1 MDYKRPAPNYRSLLA
16 NASQSPTLK
25 KEAPPEHQKDP
36 PLVTYDAI
44 RERATS
50 ESASQPDSTKPN
62 GATQKK
68 RNRTSSSMISFG
80 NAKRRSVRHIDWF
93 AEAFAKHIIWC
104 LGCQLDVQERIGFH
118 CRRFVK
124 LQQRRFIKDSAGFL
138 NDSIQ
143 IRLVSESK
151 YT

>member
-25 KEAPPEHQKDP
+25 KEAPPAHQKDP

-50 ESASQPDSTKPN
+50 ESASPPDSTKPN

-68 RNRTSSSMISFG
+68 KKQDVKFQ
-80 NAKRRSVRHIDWF
+80 D
-93 AEAFAKHIIWC
+93 IIWK
-104 LGCQLDVQERIGFH
+104 RKATKRPSH
-118 CRRFVK
+118 
-124 LQQRRFIKDSAGFL
+124 
-138 NDSIQ
+138 
-143 IRLVSESK
+143 
-151 YT
+151 

>member
-50 ESASQPDSTKPN
+50 ESASPPDSTKPN

-68 RNRTSSSMISFG
+68 KKQDVKFQDITW
-80 NAKRRSVRHIDWF
+80 KRKATKRPSH
-93 AEAFAKHIIWC
+93 
-104 LGCQLDVQERIGFH
+104 
-118 CRRFVK
+118 
-124 LQQRRFIKDSAGFL
+124 
-138 NDSIQ
+138 
-143 IRLVSESK
+143 
-151 YT
+151 

>member
-50 ESASQPDSTKPN
+50 ESASPPDSTKPN

-68 RNRTSSSMISFG
+68 KKQDVKFQ
-80 NAKRRSVRHIDWF
+80 D
-93 AEAFAKHIIWC
+93 IIWK
-104 LGCQLDVQERIGFH
+104 RKATKRPSH
-118 CRRFVK
+118 
-124 LQQRRFIKDSAGFL
+124 
-138 NDSIQ
+138 
-143 IRLVSESK
+143 
-151 YT
+151 

>member
-36 PLVTYDAI
+36 PVVTYDAI

-50 ESASQPDSTKPN
+50 ESASPPDSTKPN

-68 RNRTSSSMISFG
+68 KKQDVKFQ
-80 NAKRRSVRHIDWF
+80 D
-93 AEAFAKHIIWC
+93 IIWK
-104 LGCQLDVQERIGFH
+104 RKATKRPSH
-118 CRRFVK
+118 
-124 LQQRRFIKDSAGFL
+124 
-138 NDSIQ
+138 
-143 IRLVSESK
+143 
-151 YT
+151 